1 MHMADALLSPA
12 VGGTMIAV
20 SAGILGYSIRDIR
33 KNFQEKRIPLM
44 GIAGVFVFA
53 AQMIN
58 FAIPGTGSSGHIGGA
73 VLLAALLGPSP
84 AFLVMACI
92 LLVQALFFADG
103 GLLAWGCNL
112 FNMGFFG
119 CYLAYPCIF
128 RPLAGGTTSRKR
140 IVAAS
145 LAACL
150 VSLELGALAVTL
162 ETLVSGITELPF
174 SIFAG
179 AMLPIHLAIG
189 VGEGLA
195 TAAVLLFVQ
204 KNLPDAEKLRLEEE
218 KPSLLRLSWVLG
230 LAALV
235 LGGGL
240 SLLASGKPD
249 GLEWSMEKTAGSS
262 ELEAS
267 GAVHSFFSRLTE
279 MFSVLPDYT
288 IPGNESP
295 LGTSLAGVAG
305 AVICAVLLGIAGYII
320 CRSRKKTA
328 K

>member
-1 MHMADALLSPA
+1 
-12 VGGTMIAV
+12 
-20 SAGILGYSIRDIR
+20 
-33 KNFQEKRIPLM
+33 
-44 GIAGVFVFA
+44 
-53 AQMIN
+53 
-58 FAIPGTGSSGHIGGA
+58 
-73 VLLAALLGPSP
+73 
-84 AFLVMACI
+84 
-92 LLVQALFFADG
+92 
-103 GLLAWGCNL
+103 
-112 FNMGFFG
+112 MGFFG

-279 MFSVLPDYT
+279 MFSVLPDYA